1 MTSGSWIHSFG
12 QAPRLGG
19 WLSDDR
25 DSGRGQPGVHGADI
39 PYLDPDHRRA
49 LKTAGQVAT
58 PCGLSLSAQSKV
70 FGEGRLPGDNNLQAL
85 ASRTMPAVG
94 LTGASSERVALT

>member
-1 MTSGSWIHSFG
+1 MTLGSWIHSFG

-25 DSGRGQPGVHGADI
+25 DSGRGQPGARGADI

-49 LKTAGQVAT
+49 L
-58 PCGLSLSAQSKV
+58 
-70 FGEGRLPGDNNLQAL
+70 GRAVRVPGDLQPPA
-85 ASRTMPAVG
+85 AGEEHHPGIVGGSNSR
-94 LTGASSERVALT
+94 